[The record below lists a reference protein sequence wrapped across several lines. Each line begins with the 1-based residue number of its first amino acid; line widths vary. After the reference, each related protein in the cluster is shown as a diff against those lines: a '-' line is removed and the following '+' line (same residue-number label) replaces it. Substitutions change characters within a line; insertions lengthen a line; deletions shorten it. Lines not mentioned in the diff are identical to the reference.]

1 LLGDAL
7 NEQTLTHIEH
17 FFINGVDVVR
27 CILPHKTYA
36 KKLGN
41 ICARISVNYSRI
53 EKSAIILAFNALKHL
68 NMWLAN
74 KTFFETIMK
83 KMYNE
88 FTRESKIGGG
98 GI

>member
-1 LLGDAL
+1 MSR
-7 NEQTLTHIEH
+7 
-17 FFINGVDVVR
+17 V
-27 CILPHKTYA
+27 Y
-36 KKLGN
+36 
-41 ICARISVNYSRI
+41 YSRI